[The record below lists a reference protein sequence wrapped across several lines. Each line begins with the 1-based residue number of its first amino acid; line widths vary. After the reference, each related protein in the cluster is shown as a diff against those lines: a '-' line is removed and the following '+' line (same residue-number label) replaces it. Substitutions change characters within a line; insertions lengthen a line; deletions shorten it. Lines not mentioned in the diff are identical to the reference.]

1 MVLNLV
7 ELDFVAMGTQIV
19 VYAQQAIIALIV
31 IAVFFLFSKMVGK
44 YAGLL
49 VRRISKAVN
58 LEEIISAHGLGDAL
72 LGFKLT
78 EIVTLLVEFYIILA
92 FFGTAVNLVGLTYF
106 SNIVGTLLGYVPNLI
121 EGLAVIVGTLFLG
134 DFVSDKI
141 RKRGIFAFKQQV
153 ATFVEIFIIYI
164 GVIIALP
171 IILPSA
177 ETTILLD
184 ILRLA
189 MMTIVIAVGLGVGL
203 AIGLGFK
210 APVERAALANQEMFD
225 ELIGAV
231 NLKKKRGKNWKNLL
245 E

>member
-7 ELDFVAMGTQIV
+7 ELDFAAMVNQIV

-49 VRRISKAVN
+49 VHRISKAVR
-58 LEEIISAHGLGDAL
+58 LEEIIFAHGLGDAL

-78 EIVTLLVEFYIILA
+78 EIVTIIVELYIMLA
-92 FFGTAVNLVGLTYF
+92 FFGTAADLVGLTYF
-106 SNIVGTLLGYVPNLI
+106 SGIVGTILGYVPNLI
-121 EGLAVIVGTLFLG
+121 EGLAVIVGALFFG

-141 RKRGIFAFKQQV
+141 RKRGIFAFKQQA

-171 IILPSA
+171 IVLPAA

-225 ELIGAV
+225 ALIGAV

>member
-7 ELDFVAMGTQIV
+7 ELDFAAMVNQIV

-49 VRRISKAVN
+49 VHRISKAVR
-58 LEEIISAHGLGDAL
+58 LEEIISGHGLGDAL

-78 EIVTLLVEFYIILA
+78 EIVTIIVELYIMLA
-92 FFGTAVNLVGLTYF
+92 FFGTAADLVGLTYF
-106 SNIVGTLLGYVPNLI
+106 SGIVGTILGYVPNLI
-121 EGLAVIVGTLFLG
+121 EGLAVIVGALF
-134 DFVSDKI
+134 
-141 RKRGIFAFKQQV
+141 
-153 ATFVEIFIIYI
+153 
-164 GVIIALP
+164 ALP
-171 IILPSA
+171 IVLPAA

-225 ELIGAV
+225 ALIGAV